1 MTVEDLI
8 EQLKAMPPTA
18 MVYCIQYEDL
28 EMAVE
33 GADYLRGVVVLATE
47 PLEDELPAHGDGA
60 PE

>member
-1 MTVEDLI
+1 MTVDELI

-33 GADYLRGVVVLATE
+33 GCDYLNGCVVLATE
-47 PLEDELPAHGDGA
+47 SMDDPREDDGVLP
-60 PE
+60 E